1 MHGGLSR
8 QYMVYIPPTYD
19 GSSRWPL
26 IFVIHGAMNTIA
38 LVRGWAKMEP
48 QADAEKFI
56 IVYPQGDMNCWNAGG
71 CCCGATADDVG
82 FIRTVLSDVSSHA
95 CIDSK
100 RVFAAGISNGAMFA
114 HRLGCEA
121 ADVFAAVAGVAGPV
135 SVSCSPSRPIT
146 VVYFHGTADTTVG
159 FSGAEGTFTGWGKRD
174 GCTGTPVETYN
185 QGSTICR
192 TYQTCNAGVEVAF
205 CAITGMGHC
214 WPEDTAC
221 GPQQGAGVTDF
232 KMNPMMWSYFNR
244 HPLP

>member
-1 MHGGLSR
+1 
-8 QYMVYIPPTYD
+8 MVYIPPSYD

-121 ADVFAAVAGVAGPV
+121 ADIFAAVAGVAGPV
-135 SVSCSPSRPIT
+135 SVTCNPSRPIT
-146 VVYFHGTADTTVG
+146 VVYFHGTADTTVN
-159 FSGAEGTFTGWGKRD
+159 FSSAEGTFTGWAKRD
-174 GCTGTPVETYN
+174 GCTGTPVDV
-185 QGSTICR
+185 QPGRRSAAR
-192 TYQTCNAGVEVAF
+192 QTCNAELVAF

-214 WPEDTAC
+214 WPRTPPR
-221 GPQQGAGVTDF
+221 GLQQGAGVTDF
-232 KMNPMMWSYFNR
+232 REPVMCQISTA
-244 HPLP
+244 PLP